1 MRMFIGA
8 HEAEYMFVTTL
19 LKIEQHLLAQGRCPY
34 KLFSAAQMANYL
46 ALQLDRQ
53 GEAEMSCIAGVGGNV
68 KNLVRL
74 AKSGRPILAL
84 DGCPLECVKNC
95 LAVHNVVPAQHIMLN
110 ELGVKKRQ
118 QTDFDL
124 DEANAL
130 LIKIAEIAHSLP
142 IMETAGSGTPIN

>member
-1 MRMFIGA
+1 MQRQSGV
-8 HEAEYMFVTTL
+8 HVPPEY
-19 LKIEQHLLAQGRCPY
+19 
-34 KLFSAAQMANYL
+34 LFTFS
-46 ALQLDRQ
+46 R
-53 GEAEMSCIAGVGGNV
+53 I
-68 KNLVRL
+68 RT
-74 AKSGRPILAL
+74 KSGRPILAL